1 MTLLETDEEYI
12 LFTRIKRGDDLVEV
26 GSFTAGNDRLA
37 AVYAQHIYN
46 EEDWVE
52 MKLVRRKDIMVVRMP
67 KPLIRVK
74 GGKS

>member
-1 MTLLETDEEYI
+1 MTLLQTDEEYI

-26 GSFTAGNDRLA
+26 GSFTAGSNDLA
-37 AVYAQHIYN
+37 IVYAQHIYN

-52 MKLVRRKDIMVVRMP
+52 MKLVRRKDIIDVRMP
-67 KPLIRVK
+67 KPLMRTK